1 MSLASMKK
9 ELEANQVELA
19 ALKPGLDDALK
30 FKQEEIEKEWTKC
43 VPEMKQF
50 ILEQLQASGNFASL
64 KLYLIIYGGLR
75 R

>member
-9 ELEANQVELA
+9 ELEANQVELDSLKPELDN
-19 ALKPGLDDALK
+19 ALKLK
-30 FKQEEIEKEWTKC
+30 EDEIEKEWVKC
-43 VPEMKQF
+43 VPQMKQF
-50 ILEQLQASGNFASL
+50 ILEQLQAPGNFASL